1 MELFICAGQY
11 ARQFASNFSSQ
22 NCGIGITIII
32 LQMIKLSLSE
42 VSPLPKFT
50 PLVNQRSQM
59 RNQVIVPSKLADLL
73 PCEWLSS

>member
-11 ARQFASNFSSQ
+11 VRQFASNFSSQ
-22 NCGIGITIII
+22 TCGTGITVII
-32 LQMIKLSLSE
+32 LQMIKLSVSE

-50 PLVNQRSQM
+50 PLANQRSQM
-59 RNQVIVPSKLADLL
+59 WNQAIVPSNPAGLL